1 MKFPLDRLALFSFA
15 LLAALWAFAQTSA
28 DSANR
33 EHVIPL
39 VADGEGFRSRLFVGN
54 ASGGVNQC
62 SMELVGEGLDMARF
76 GDHAAVAPNG
86 RFATIDL
93 SAPDAAVN
101 LASFGGGVFATGYA
115 KLSCAGPALVRLR
128 LSSEAGGASVPLA
141 TVETAPSGAD
151 FALPAP
157 PGPGS
162 LGLALANDSH
172 VTASCAVALKDHS
185 ATSVAEGVYHI
196 PPQSSDIRFLDDI
209 VRIPSGYL
217 GGSVALSCDPDVY
230 ALGRPAAGDLF
241 SALPVVSRPDG
252 AVSPRADTAS
262 GVLTAAAT
270 GDDFGDDRF
279 SAEPVEIPS
288 TTAGYLDAGDV
299 DYFRVEIG
307 SPGTLTVETRGSVD
321 TYGYLENG
329 NGRPVRFDNDG
340 GEGLNFRIET
350 GKAGDRLPALSAGV
364 YYVHVRGIGGGSY
377 ELVVSGTARG
387 PGALPAA
394 AAPTVSI
401 DAVPAGDENTG
412 VTLTATLTG
421 GTYDGAVEYDWDVS
435 GGALDDDASATPTWT
450 RPSVTSNTDHTVSLT
465 VTVRGAGTNAQNGGS
480 ATANASQTTQ
490 VRDVPA
496 QLPPAAAPTVSIDTV
511 PAGDENTAVQLG
523 ATLTGGTYD
532 GSPEYAWSVSGGA
545 LDNPASAT
553 PTWTRPAVSA
563 NADYTVSLVVTVRG
577 AGTNAQNGGSAT
589 ANASQTAQVRD
600 VPAQL
605 PPAAAPTVSIDAV
618 AAGDENTG
626 VTLGATLTGGTYDGS
641 PDYAWSVSGGALNDS
656 TLAAPTWTRPS
667 VNADGDYTV
676 SLVVTV
682 HGAGGNAQNGG
693 SATANA
699 SRTAQVRD
707 TATTPPPATSCVDD
721 AKWGVV
727 AEYYDLNANR
737 SPNYGANWYRV
748 LIAYRVEDPERT
760 LPAWEGATARPTT
773 AYTAYEATTSE
784 TVWSGW
790 TPVREVLDCLEAAPA
805 TPTTLPAA
813 AAPSVSVDV
822 VPAGDE
828 GASVTLGA
836 TLTGGTYDGTP
847 DYAWSVSGGA
857 LNDSTLAA
865 PTWTRPSVNADG
877 DYTVSLVV
885 TVHGAGGNAQ
895 NGGSATAN
903 ASRTARVRD
912 VPAQLPPAAAP
923 AVSID
928 AIAAGDEN
936 TGVTLG
942 ATLTGGRYDG
952 AVEYDWDVSGGDLD
966 DDTSATPTW
975 TRPAVTSNTDHT
987 VSLTITARGAGTAAR
1002 NGTSATANA
1011 ADRTARVRDTGG
1023 GDHGDDQASA
1033 TPVGIPSTTSG
1044 SITVGDRDYFRIDVT
1059 RAGSLTLTT
1068 TGSTD
1073 TYGILYDSNGTQV
1086 GFNDDGGDRHNFRIV
1101 RGSIPVGTYYLMVR
1115 GYYRSSTVGDY
1126 TLSLTG
1132 SARGGAAL
1140 PAATAP
1146 SVDINTIAAGDENT
1160 AAQLSATLTG
1170 GTYDG
1175 AVEYAWS
1182 VSGGDLDDDTA
1193 AAPTWTR
1200 PAVTSNTDHT
1210 VSLTITAHGAGTTAR
1225 NGTSATANA
1234 SRDAQVLDV
1243 PAQLPVATAPTVSI
1257 DAIAAGDEN
1266 TSVQLGATLTGG
1278 RYDGA
1283 VEYAWSVSG
1292 GDLDDDTAAAPTWT
1306 RPSVTSNTDHTV
1318 SLTVTVNGA
1327 GATAQNGTSATAN
1340 AADRTAQVRDTGGD
1354 HGNDRASATPVE
1366 IPSTTSGNITF
1377 GDRDYFRIDVTQAGS
1392 LTLTTTGSTDTYG
1405 VLYDNNGTQ
1414 LRANDDS
1421 GQDYN
1426 FRIAMGS
1433 VSVGAYYVMVR
1444 GFRGSTRGDYSLSV
1458 TGSAL
1463 SGTPPA
1469 NAPSVTID
1477 PVAAGDEETA
1487 VALGAS
1493 LTGGAYDGTPEYG
1506 WSVSGGALD
1515 DPTSATPTWTRP
1527 AVTGDTG
1534 HTVFLNLTVHG
1545 AGANAQNGT
1554 SASTSA
1560 NRAAQVLETSPPPP
1574 VAAAPAVTVDAI
1586 PAGDEGTQAQLGAT
1600 LTGGTYDGA
1609 LEYAWQVTGGALSD
1623 PASATPTWTRPTVNS
1638 DTNHTVSLAITVR
1651 GNGTT
1656 ARNGTSDTA
1665 NASRQALVR
1674 DAAVQLPLADAPTVT
1689 IDDIPIGT
1697 ENTAVWL
1704 GATLD
1709 GGTYDEVEYDW
1720 SVDGGTL
1727 IDSSAATPKWTRP
1740 TVAAD
1745 STYTV
1750 RLTLTARGTG
1760 ANARSGSSS
1769 QASGSGTAAVRDA
1782 SADHGDSI
1790 AEATQVTIP
1799 AVVSASLE
1807 TADDKDF
1814 FRIDV
1819 RHAGKLV
1826 LQTTGSTDTYGILW
1840 NRHGQ
1845 YLFNPQHDLY
1855 LDDDSGPGTNFRIST
1870 SSLAVGV
1877 YYLEVEGKGPATG
1890 DYTLSV
1896 SGTAN
1901 DNEGADAPWVSIN
1914 PIPTALGGGAADLSA
1929 NLTGGLYDGAPEYAW
1944 SVSGGA
1950 LNDPTSATPTWTR
1963 PSVNANATYTA
1974 ELTVTVRGTGVNA
1987 PNGASDSASASRSAL
2002 VRAAGGDHG
2011 NSREFATIVSVP
2023 GTESGRLA
2031 GGDKDYFRFTLASR
2045 TRLSIETT
2053 GSTDTVGLLLDRNGE
2068 EIADNDDA
2076 GEEHNFRIVRT
2087 LQAGEYYVRIR
2098 GHRPWTAGAYN
2109 LVVEEYSNSAPTVVT
2124 NGLPSAQ
2131 HATLT
2136 AGGAPMVW
2144 YDPTSAFRDR
2154 DGEHVWLEPS
2164 SSNETVATAELD
2176 GLSLIVY
2183 PHAAGTATVTAT
2195 ARDAKG
2201 ASVAGSFTVTVNA
2214 SATATPAAAFN
2225 SAGDTLTLSF
2235 SDRFA
2240 AGETRAYQAWVR
2252 QTMYR
2257 GSWRKF
2263 CTTVTHSGTAAQTEN
2278 VSLDLS
2284 LGNYA
2289 EPGVEY
2295 EAIYRHVGSSC
2306 PGNLNGQWSA
2316 AAEATTP
2323 GTASFD
2329 IDVVYIGSIAA
2340 AHRTIVEAAVDR
2352 WEQIITASL
2361 PNVDFSRQPR
2371 GADNCMAG
2379 SPALNDVVDDLRLY
2393 VKIQSRDGLGGTLAS
2408 AGACLVRGGLGFPIV
2423 GVVNID
2429 ADDMARL
2436 SAERGKQLMIHE
2448 IAHALGFSNRF
2459 WRPASL
2465 MRQRSLLGNG
2475 EAAFT
2480 PSDTHFTGPL
2490 ARAAFDAAGGS
2501 SYGRNKVP
2509 VENSRGGAGTQ
2520 DSHWRESVMD
2530 NELMTGF
2537 MDAGDTPLSAISIQA
2552 MADLGYQVDVSQA
2565 DNYRLPGSGGNGLRS
2580 DSSQQGISDSDS
2592 HEHHEQPIDIVLQ
2605 DTEVYEESGEIIV
2618 LPAGS
2623 ARTAPAGSQ

>member
-1 MKFPLDRLALFSFA
+1 M
-15 LLAALWAFAQTSA
+15 
-28 DSANR
+28 
-33 EHVIPL
+33 
-39 VADGEGFRSRLFVGN
+39 
-54 ASGGVNQC
+54 
-62 SMELVGEGLDMARF
+62 
-76 GDHAAVAPNG
+76 
-86 RFATIDL
+86 
-93 SAPDAAVN
+93 
-101 LASFGGGVFATGYA
+101 
-115 KLSCAGPALVRLR
+115 
-128 LSSEAGGASVPLA
+128 
-141 TVETAPSGAD
+141 
-151 FALPAP
+151 
-157 PGPGS
+157 
-162 LGLALANDSH
+162 
-172 VTASCAVALKDHS
+172 
-185 ATSVAEGVYHI
+185 
-196 PPQSSDIRFLDDI
+196 
-209 VRIPSGYL
+209 
-217 GGSVALSCDPDVY
+217 
-230 ALGRPAAGDLF
+230 
-241 SALPVVSRPDG
+241 
-252 AVSPRADTAS
+252 
-262 GVLTAAAT
+262 
-270 GDDFGDDRF
+270 
-279 SAEPVEIPS
+279 
-288 TTAGYLDAGDV
+288 
-299 DYFRVEIG
+299 
-307 SPGTLTVETRGSVD
+307 
-321 TYGYLENG
+321 
-329 NGRPVRFDNDG
+329 
-340 GEGLNFRIET
+340 
-350 GKAGDRLPALSAGV
+350 
-364 YYVHVRGIGGGSY
+364 
-377 ELVVSGTARG
+377 
-387 PGALPAA
+387 
-394 AAPTVSI
+394 
-401 DAVPAGDENTG
+401 
-412 VTLTATLTG
+412 
-421 GTYDGAVEYDWDVS
+421 
-435 GGALDDDASATPTWT
+435 
-450 RPSVTSNTDHTVSLT
+450 
-465 VTVRGAGTNAQNGGS
+465 TVRGAGTNAQNGGS
-480 ATANASQTTQ
+480 ATANASQT
-490 VRDVPA
+490 V
-496 QLPPAAAPTVSIDTV
+496 
-511 PAGDENTAVQLG
+511 
-523 ATLTGGTYD
+523 
-532 GSPEYAWSVSGGA
+532 
-545 LDNPASAT
+545 
-553 PTWTRPAVSA
+553 
-563 NADYTVSLVVTVRG
+563 
-577 AGTNAQNGGSAT
+577 
-589 ANASQTAQVRD
+589 QVRD

-618 AAGDENTG
+618 PAGDENTAAQ
-626 VTLGATLTGGTYDGS
+626 LGATLTGGTYDGS
-641 PDYAWSVSGGALNDS
+641 PEYAWSVSGGALNDS

-682 HGAGGNAQNGG
+682 RGAGTNAQNGGSATANASQTVQVRDVPAQLPPAAAPTVSIDAIAAGDENTGVTLTATLTGGTYDGSPEYAWSVSGGALNDSTLAAPTWTRPSVNADGDYTVSLVVTVRGAGTNAQNGG

-721 AKWGVV
+721 AKWGTV
-727 AEYYDLNANR
+727 ADYYDHNANR

-748 LIAYRVEDPERT
+748 LIAYRVEDPGRT
-760 LPAWEGATARPTT
+760 LPAWEGATVEPTA
-773 AYTAYEATTSE
+773 AYTAAEATTSE

-790 TPVREVLDCLEAAPA
+790 TPVREVLECLEAAPA
-805 TPTTLPAA
+805 TPATLPAA
-813 AAPSVSVDV
+813 AAPSVSVNV

-885 TVHGAGGNAQ
+885 TVRGAGGNAQ

-903 ASRTARVRD
+903 ASRDARVRD
-912 VPAQLPPAAAP
+912 VPAQLPVAAAP
-923 AVSID
+923 TVAID

-942 ATLTGGRYDG
+942 ATLAGGTYDG
-952 AVEYDWDVSGGDLD
+952 AVEYDWNVSGGDLD
-966 DDTSATPTW
+966 DDTAAAPVW
-975 TRPAVTSNTDHT
+975 TRPSVTSNTDHT
-987 VSLTITARGAGTAAR
+987 VSLTITARGAGTVAR
-1002 NGTSATANA
+1002 NGTSDTANA
-1011 ADRTARVRDTGG
+1011 ADRTAQVRDTGG
-1023 GDHGDDQASA
+1023 GGNGGDHGDDRASA

-1044 SITVGDRDYFRIDVT
+1044 SITVGDQDYFRIDVT
-1059 RAGSLTLTT
+1059 RAGTLTLAT
-1068 TGSTD
+1068 TGGTD
-1073 TYGILYDSNGTQV
+1073 TYGILYDDGGGELQR
-1086 GFNDDGGDRHNFRIV
+1086 NDDGGAGHNFRIA
-1101 RGSIPVGTYYLMVR
+1101 RGSISAGTYYLLVR

-1306 RPSVTSNTDHTV
+1306 RPSVTSNTDHMV

-1340 AADRTAQVRDTGGD
+1340 AADRTAPVRDTGGD
-1354 HGNDRASATPVE
+1354 HGDDRASATPVE

-1444 GFRGSTRGDYSLSV
+1444 GFSGSTRGDYSLSV

-1469 NAPSVTID
+1469 KAPSVTID

-1506 WSVSGGALD
+1506 WSVSGGALN

-1534 HTVFLNLTVHG
+1534 HTVYLTLTVHG

-1609 LEYAWQVTGGALSD
+1609 LDYAWTVTGGALSD
-1623 PASATPTWTRPTVNS
+1623 PASATPTWTRPAVNS
-1638 DTNHTVSLAITVR
+1638 DTNHTVSLAITAR
-1651 GNGTT
+1651 GDGTT

-1665 NASRQALVR
+1665 NASRQVLVR
-1674 DAAVQLPLADAPTVT
+1674 NAAVQLPLADAPTVT

-1727 IDSSAATPKWTRP
+1727 NDSSAATPKWTRP
-1740 TVAAD
+1740 TVAAN

-1750 RLTLTARGTG
+1750 RLILTARGTG

-1769 QASGSGTAAVRDA
+1769 QASGSGTATVRDT
-1782 SADHGDSI
+1782 SADHGNSI
-1790 AEATQVTIP
+1790 AAATQVTIP
-1799 AVVSASLE
+1799 AVVSASLG
-1807 TADDKDF
+1807 TVDDKDL

-1819 RHAGKLV
+1819 RHAGTLV
-1826 LQTTGSTDTYGILW
+1826 LQTTGSTDTFGSLL

-1845 YLFNPQHDLY
+1845 WLFNPQYELY
-1855 LDDDSGPGTNFRIST
+1855 WDDDSGPGTNFRIST

-1877 YYLEVEGKGPATG
+1877 YYLEVQGKGPATG

-1896 SGTAN
+1896 LGTAN

-1914 PIPTALGGGAADLSA
+1914 PILTALGGGTADLSA

-1987 PNGASDSASASRSAL
+1987 PNGTSDSASASRSTL

-2023 GTESGRLA
+2023 GTESGRLTS
-2031 GGDKDYFRFTLASR
+2031 GDRDFFRFSLAAEKR
-2045 TRLSIETT
+2045 MSIETT
-2053 GSTDTVGLLLDRNGE
+2053 GSIDTVGLLLDRNGQT
-2068 EIADNDDA
+2068 IVDNDDA
-2076 GEEHNFRIVRT
+2076 GEESNFRIVRT
-2087 LQAGEYYVRIR
+2087 LEAGTYYIGVR
-2098 GHRPWTAGAYN
+2098 GYRPWTAGPYN
-2109 LVVEEYSNSAPTVVT
+2109 LVVEEYSNSAPTVVA
-2124 NGLPSAQ
+2124 NEAPGAQ
-2131 HATLT
+2131 HLI
-2136 AGGAPMVW
+2136 AGGAPRVW
-2144 YDPTSAFRDR
+2144 KNPTGAFSDR

-2164 SSNETVATAELD
+2164 SSNETVATVALE
-2176 GLSLIVY
+2176 GLTLVVY
-2183 PHAAGTATVTAT
+2183 PHAAGTATVTVT
-2195 ARDAKG
+2195 GRDAEG
-2201 ASVAGSFTVTVNA
+2201 ASAAASFTVTVSA
-2214 SATATPAAAFN
+2214 PATATPTAAFN

-2235 SDRFA
+2235 SDSFA

-2252 QTMYR
+2252 ETSYR
-2257 GSWRKF
+2257 PNWRKF
-2263 CTTVTHSGTAAQTEN
+2263 CVTSTHAGTTAQTKN
-2278 VSLDLS
+2278 VSLDLP
-2284 LGNYA
+2284 LGAYA

-2295 EAIYRHVGSSC
+2295 EAIYAHVGNSC
-2306 PGNLNGQWSA
+2306 PGRILNVQWSA
-2316 AAEATTP
+2316 AVKATTP
-2323 GTASFD
+2323 GTSSFD

-2340 AHRTIVEAAVDR
+2340 AHRAIVEEAVEK
-2352 WEQIITASL
+2352 WEEIITASL
-2361 PNVDFSRQPR
+2361 PNVDFSNDVRAA
-2371 GADNCMAG
+2371 GTCMSG

-2393 VKIQSRDGLGGTLAS
+2393 VKVQYRDGVGGTLAS
-2408 AGACLVRGGLGFPIV
+2408 AGACLLRGRSLMPIV
-2423 GVVNID
+2423 GTVNID
-2429 ADDMARL
+2429 AADMARL
-2436 SAERGKQLMIHE
+2436 SAERGKALMIHE

-2465 MRQRSLLGNG
+2465 LRQRSLLENG
-2475 EAAFT
+2475 EDAYT
-2480 PSDTHFTGPL
+2480 PSDTHFAGPL

-2509 VENSRGGAGTQ
+2509 VENRRGGEGTQ
-2520 DSHWRESVMD
+2520 DSHWRERVMD

-2537 MDAGDTPLSAISIQA
+2537 LDAGDNPLSAISIQA
-2552 MADLGYQVDVSQA
+2552 MADLGYEVDVSQA
-2565 DNYRLPGSGGNGLRS
+2565 DAYRLPGSGGDGLRS
-2580 DSSQQGISDSDS
+2580 DSAQQGISSSDDHA
-2592 HEHHEQPIDIVLQ
+2592 HEHDHEQPIDIVLQ

-2623 ARTAPAGSQ
+2623 AQTAPAGSQ